1 MKLNGTMAAALTA
14 ALVLGSVAISP
25 ADARSRHHNRNNAV
39 AAGAMIGLFGGLLAA
54 TAADNH
60 RHRYYYDDGHRYD
73 RGYNGPYY
81 RGYRGHSGTYVDP
94 NFRYNAPPDAR

>member
-54 TAADNH
+54 AAADSH
-60 RHRYYYDDGHRYD
+60 RHRYYDT
-73 RGYNGPYY
+73 PYY
-81 RGYRGHSGTYVDP
+81 RPGPYAYAPRYGYAPAYPQDP
-94 NFRYNAPPDAR
+94 FANNMSPYAR